1 MCTGESKA
9 YISWALK
16 KKKSLLFKNTCRWS
30 AASTLKGWGL
40 SEGQGEA
47 TSSSGGGA
55 LATTTT
61 SQRPVSD
68 DPHLMGNV
76 STTVNFRRR
85 SAVSNHHLSLL
96 TPTQIYYWQYF
107 FWPETEASQKM
118 WGKVRASVAQGNIVL
133 WIGTEK
139 INCCNCN

>member
-1 MCTGESKA
+1 MHRRIKSL
-9 YISWALK
+9 YLLSFK
-16 KKKSLLFKNTCRWS
+16 KKKKAYYLKIPADGLQRQPWKAEDWVRDEEKQP
-30 AASTLKGWGL
+30 AA
-40 SEGQGEA
+40 A
-47 TSSSGGGA
+47 GGGA

-133 WIGTEK
+133 WVDTEK